1 VYNLVVEATKIRP
14 PVGMKNDLYQKN
26 LRPDIKKRL
35 SYTRKA
41 PKNEKLSG
49 LDENYPFIFFM
60 WAIRSRT
67 LLE

>member
-14 PVGMKNDLYQKN
+14 LAGMKNDLYQKI
-26 LRPDIKKRL
+26 RCPDIKKRL

-49 LDENYPFIFFM
+49 SDENYPFIFFM
-60 WAIRSRT
+60 
-67 LLE
+67 

>member
-1 VYNLVVEATKIRP
+1 
-14 PVGMKNDLYQKN
+14 MKNDLYQKI
-26 LRPDIKKRL
+26 RCPDIKKGL

-60 WAIRSRT
+60 
-67 LLE
+67 